1 VSLTERALRADDAEA
16 LAALVRAC
24 DATYRDWLPSA
35 WTPPEV
41 GADWAARFGEPDH
54 WSLVVAD
61 EADAIAGFISFRPA
75 YAEASPDG
83 HGGVLLPGVAHV
95 GAVFVHP
102 SYWRQGIA
110 ARMLARAEAAMRA
123 AGYVRAV
130 LWTPEG
136 APAER
141 LYAAQGWER
150 DGRRAWHDWVGLT
163 VVGYAKRL

>member
-1 VSLTERALRADDAEA
+1 VTLVERELRPDDAEA

-24 DATYRDWLPSA
+24 DETYREWLPPG

-41 GADWAARFGEPDH
+41 GADWTARFAEPDR
-54 WSLVVAD
+54 WSLVM
-61 EADAIAGFISFRPA
+61 DAGGEIAGFMSFRPA
-75 YAEASPDG
+75 YQEASPG
-83 HGGVLLPGVAHV
+83 RRAGALLPGVAHV

-102 SYWRQGIA
+102 SRWRQGIA

-123 AGYVRAV
+123 AGYERAV

-150 DGRRAWHDWVGLT
+150 DGRRAWHDWIGVT
-163 VVGYAKRL
+163 VVGYAKRLA